1 MRQHSGRT
9 GMRPMCG
16 VEQKQ
21 CTVERER
28 SAIDERAFRQESD
41 EEKESED
48 SQMTLSL
55 STQRALYATH

>member
-1 MRQHSGRT
+1 
-9 GMRPMCG
+9 MCG